1 MIFFFK
7 ADGTLIKS
15 APETVYQGSAEAGKV
30 YVVAPLNA
38 NMLVDVYYE
47 LPNGE
52 RWGAYL
58 LENNGTVINNEELPD
73 GWALWSTTLEIA
85 ITQYAGT
92 LKAQFGFYQ
101 SGKADK
107 VPLITSQGVT
117 ITIAKGVI
125 RDLPSAPT
133 ADVYAQIVNAIS
145 SIKQDIANLP
155 NEYLSNTN
163 EDKIA
168 LKNNKA
174 IEYSENATAG
184 TIAKR
189 DSDGKINVSDG
200 TEDLNAVNVGQLN
213 AALEKKVDSSSVSSA
228 AVKNTI
234 AQRTETGQLKA
245 ADGVADDD
253 LATVKQLNAV
263 QGNYTDITNID
274 LNTGDTTVEYDTE
287 LGITVNAK
295 GTVTHKNGNTE
306 QPTTKFELP
315 IAAGDGIVI
324 DKAQNEEKI
333 SVKVDGEVT
342 ETPNSIVK
350 RDSAGRVKTADAVS
364 DEDAASY
371 GQQKALRNYTDA
383 ELLKKLD
390 KTGGT
395 ITGNLIVSGNLSVSG
410 KTSVIESTT
419 LKVADKLIYVAKD
432 NISALTSP
440 AGLITPKYDGTNDGG
455 LVYDNSGTAYV
466 GDITLDSN
474 GNVDVNTSDLQPIAT
489 RDAYS
494 NFTNGHKVKVEV
506 DSSQKNVKFIDG
518 GKDDG
523 INSLTDVNLTL
534 GNITVQ
540 YDTTYGIQISSIARF
555 TAQGTNHDAMM
566 DLAIPI
572 IGTDAIVID
581 KATDSEKIEISG
593 KNFVKKITDSSYS
606 VLYGNSEG
614 TEITVRYSGY
624 PLGNT
629 IPVRIGDGKVQTT
642 SPTEDLDAANKKYVD
657 DNIAAHLVGVYTYK
671 GSKDTYANLP
681 ATGNN
686 VGDVWNVE
694 DTGTNYAWNGTN
706 WDSLSANVLDSTG
719 NSTVQAMSQKATT
732 DELNKKVN
740 TSDNFVKAF
749 TIPNGVSIGT
759 LTADVKQK
767 LCNPDGHNY
776 YVYDTTSEMILK
788 YSFTEEDE
796 IIQYKAVYFVND
808 KAYDITM
815 QILPSN
821 GSWRRSQTVLNGA
834 TANPTLTGTEA
845 DLTSLKVGGTDYKI
859 PASSGG
865 EAVTPSTATSTA
877 TSGTFTSAE
886 WAKLQANDNNYIL
899 FNNEI
904 YRLADKA
911 HSGTTGIWSYTHT
924 GWDGTAIMDKSINV
938 TVATG
943 AWTLVVG
950 QESDGVQ
957 FVELFPGSVLTEE
970 QLATLKE
977 NKANQIIY
985 YGGVKYYFKLAYEK
999 SFNDEWIYVTFYD
1012 SVLTLTVNM
1021 TTGSANFDIANGGKL
1036 YLHSLYFPSVINKP
1050 LLTFYHTSPTKV
1062 TDEWIYN
1069 NLTKFT
1075 YCLTF
1080 YPTVTSIYRYGG
1092 IGLSA
1097 PLEQTSSSPSWGAKI
1112 NLESSAS
1119 TTISVSQAEYNVT
1132 EL

>member
-7 ADGTLIKS
+7 SDGTLIKS

-73 GWALWSTTLEIA
+73 GWALWSTTLENA

-534 GNITVQ
+534 GNTTVQ
-540 YDTTYGIQISSIARF
+540 YDTTEGIQINSTARF

-566 DLAIPI
+566 DLALPVV
-572 IGTDAIVID
+572 GKDGIVID
-581 KATDSEKIEISG
+581 KAADSEKIEIKADKSTIFNIIEASKSG
-593 KNFVKKITDSSYS
+593 ASNYNRVPYLPRKETLLPPENLLLYVDDDDRADAGDIPAYRNNAVGDAIAGNGGVLITNTPTK
-606 VLYGNSEG
+606 LY
-614 TEITVRYSGY
+614 
-624 PLGNT
+624 
-629 IPVRIGDGKVQTT
+629 Q
-642 SPTEDLDAANKKYVD
+642 AANKKYVD
-657 DNIAAHLVGVYTYK
+657 DGFVAKTTTPTQDARVYGVYADGTQTIFKTSQNVPEIDHLAQYTT
-671 GSKDTYANLP
+671 GGNIRTNTPIDNLDC
-681 ATGNN
+681 A
-686 VGDVWNVE
+686 
-694 DTGTNYAWNGTN
+694 
-706 WDSLSANVLDSTG
+706 
-719 NSTVQAMSQKATT
+719 
-732 DELNKKVN
+732 NKKYVDEKKVDI
-740 TSDNFVKAF
+740 SENFVKAF
-749 TIPNGVSIGT
+749 TIPNGTSTGT
-759 LTADVKQK
+759 LAADVKEK

-776 YVYDTTSEMILK
+776 YVFDDTSQMILK
-788 YSFTEEDE
+788 YSSNADDK
-796 IIQYKAVYFVND
+796 IIRYRAIYFESD
-808 KAYDITM
+808 KAYEITM
-815 QILPSN
+815 LIFPPN
-821 GSWRRSQTVLNGA
+821 GKWTRNEAVLNGA
-834 TANPTLTGTEA
+834 SEGVKSIDGQTGALTTKILFGTNSILGTGNIDIYKHVINFTDA
-845 DLTSLKVGGTDYKI
+845 DGDAFFNMVVYSSFLLIVDSLKSLKALIGDAATENVSGFVYDG
-859 PASSGG
+859 ASSLYYPVFKVDTETLEVYFVHPQNG
-865 EAVTPSTATSTA
+865 
-877 TSGTFTSAE
+877 
-886 WAKLQANDNNYIL
+886 
-899 FNNEI
+899 
-904 YRLADKA
+904 LASVSLSD
-911 HSGTTGIWSYTHT
+911 YT
-924 GWDGTAIMDKSINV
+924 I
-938 TVATG
+938 
-943 AWTLVVG
+943 
-950 QESDGVQ
+950 
-957 FVELFPGSVLTEE
+957 
-970 QLATLKE
+970 
-977 NKANQIIY
+977 
-985 YGGVKYYFKLAYEK
+985 
-999 SFNDEWIYVTFYD
+999 
-1012 SVLTLTVNM
+1012 
-1021 TTGSANFDIANGGKL
+1021 
-1036 YLHSLYFPSVINKP
+1036 
-1050 LLTFYHTSPTKV
+1050 
-1062 TDEWIYN
+1062 TD
-1069 NLTKFT
+1069 
-1075 YCLTF
+1075 
-1080 YPTVTSIYRYGG
+1080 TVT
-1092 IGLSA
+1092 
-1097 PLEQTSSSPSWGAKI
+1097 
-1112 NLESSAS
+1112 
-1119 TTISVSQAEYNVT
+1119 TI
-1132 EL
+1132 

>member
-7 ADGTLIKS
+7 SDGTLIKS

-73 GWALWSTTLEIA
+73 GWSLWSTTLESA

-117 ITIAKGVI
+117 ITIAKGVV

-168 LKNNKA
+168 LKNNSA

-189 DSDGKINVSDG
+189 DSDGKINVADG
-200 TEDLNAVNVGQLN
+200 TEDLNAVNVRGLNEGLGTKVTRVPIESGYYNLYGEDHDGQI
-213 AALEKKVDSSSVSSA
+213 AVPFSQDTGLE
-228 AVKNTI
+228 TI
-234 AQRTETGQLKA
+234 SQRTSTGQLKA

-263 QGNYTDITNID
+263 QGNYTDITDID

-333 SVKVDGEVT
+333 NVKVDGEVT

-364 DEDAASY
+364 DEDATSY
-371 GQQKALRNYTDA
+371 GQHKALRTYTDS

-390 KTGGT
+390 RTGGT

-410 KTSVIESTT
+410 EASVIESTT

-432 NISALTSP
+432 NTSALTSP

-455 LVYDNSGTAYV
+455 IVYDNSGTAYV
-466 GDITLDSN
+466 GDIKLDSN
-474 GNVDVNTSDLQPIAT
+474 GNVDVNNSDLQPIAT
-489 RDAYS
+489 RDNYS

-506 DSSQKNVKFIDG
+506 DSLQKSVKFVDG

-523 INSLTDVNLTL
+523 INTLTDINLTL
-534 GNITVQ
+534 GDTTVQ
-540 YDTTYGIQISSIARF
+540 YDTTDGIQINSTARF
-555 TAQGTNHDAMM
+555 TTQGTNHDAMM
-566 DLAIPI
+566 DLALPI
-572 IGTDAIVID
+572 IGTDGIVID
-581 KATDSEKIEISG
+581 KAADSEKIQVSG
-593 KNFVKKITDSSYS
+593 KNFVKTTTQTDYSSYIYANISKINTVVPLSSSPFGDTQSVAAYSKTTAHTDGAVLKTGTPQSEYECTNKKYVDDGFVAKITTSTQDMR
-606 VLYGNSEG
+606 VYGVRADG
-614 TEITVRYSGY
+614 TQFIFPTSQNVPEIDHIAQYTTG
-624 PLGNT
+624 GNIRT
-629 IPVRIGDGKVQTT
+629 NTPIDN
-642 SPTEDLDAANKKYVD
+642 LDCANKKYVD
-657 DNIAAHLVGVYTYK
+657 
-671 GSKDTYANLP
+671 
-681 ATGNN
+681 
-686 VGDVWNVE
+686 E
-694 DTGTNYAWNGTN
+694 
-706 WDSLSANVLDSTG
+706 
-719 NSTVQAMSQKATT
+719 
-732 DELNKKVN
+732 KKVDI
-740 TSDNFVKAF
+740 SENFVKAF
-749 TIPNGVSIGT
+749 TIPNGTSTGT
-759 LTADVKQK
+759 LAADVKEK

-776 YVYDTTSEMILK
+776 YVFDDTSQMILK
-788 YSFTEEDE
+788 YSFNADDE
-796 IIQYKAVYFVND
+796 IIQYKAIYFQTD
-808 KAYDITM
+808 KAYEITM

-821 GSWRRSQTVLNGA
+821 GSWRRSQTIL
-834 TANPTLTGTEA
+834 
-845 DLTSLKVGGTDYKI
+845 
-859 PASSGG
+859 SGG
-865 EAVTPSTATSTA
+865 
-877 TSGTFTSAE
+877 G
-886 WAKLQANDNNYIL
+886 
-899 FNNEI
+899 
-904 YRLADKA
+904 
-911 HSGTTGIWSYTHT
+911 
-924 GWDGTAIMDKSINV
+924 KS
-938 TVATG
+938 
-943 AWTLVVG
+943 
-950 QESDGVQ
+950 
-957 FVELFPGSVLTEE
+957 
-970 QLATLKE
+970 
-977 NKANQIIY
+977 
-985 YGGVKYYFKLAYEK
+985 
-999 SFNDEWIYVTFYD
+999 
-1012 SVLTLTVNM
+1012 
-1021 TTGSANFDIANGGKL
+1021 
-1036 YLHSLYFPSVINKP
+1036 YLHSLYFPGVANKP
-1050 LLTFYHTSPTKV
+1050 LLTFYHTSVTKV
-1062 TDEWIYN
+1062 TDEWIYD
-1069 NLTKFT
+1069 NLTNNT

-1080 YPTVTSIYRYGG
+1080 YPNVTSISQYGG
-1092 IGLSA
+1092 IGLSTR
-1097 PLEQTSSSPSWGAKI
+1097 LLQTSSSPSWGASI
-1112 NLESSAS
+1112 DLGSPTP
-1119 TTISVSQAEYNVT
+1119 TTLSVSQAAQYIVT
-1132 EL
+1132 EV

>member
-7 ADGTLIKS
+7 SDGTLIKS

-73 GWALWSTTLEIA
+73 GWSLWSTTLESA

-117 ITIAKGVI
+117 ITIAKGVV

-168 LKNNKA
+168 LKNNSA

-189 DSDGKINVSDG
+189 DSDGKINVADG
-200 TEDLNAVNVGQLN
+200 TEDLNAVNVRGLNEGLGTKVTRVPIESGYYNLYGEDHDGQI
-213 AALEKKVDSSSVSSA
+213 AVPFSQDTGLE
-228 AVKNTI
+228 TI
-234 AQRTETGQLKA
+234 SQRTSTGQLKA

-263 QGNYTDITNID
+263 QGNYTDITDID

-333 SVKVDGEVT
+333 NVKVDGEVT

-364 DEDAASY
+364 DEDATSY
-371 GQQKALRNYTDA
+371 GQHKALRTYTDS

-390 KTGGT
+390 RTGGT

-410 KTSVIESTT
+410 EASVIESTT

-432 NISALTSP
+432 NTSALTSP

-455 LVYDNSGTAYV
+455 IVYDNSGTAYV
-466 GDITLDSN
+466 GDIKLDSN
-474 GNVDVNTSDLQPIAT
+474 GNVDVNNSDLQPIAT
-489 RDAYS
+489 RDNYS

-506 DSSQKNVKFIDG
+506 DSLQKSVKFVDG

-523 INSLTDVNLTL
+523 INTLTDINLTL
-534 GNITVQ
+534 GDTTVQ
-540 YDTTYGIQISSIARF
+540 YDTTDGIQINSTARF
-555 TAQGTNHDAMM
+555 TTQGTNHDAMM
-566 DLAIPI
+566 DLALPI
-572 IGTDAIVID
+572 IGTDGIVID
-581 KATDSEKIEISG
+581 KAADSEKIQVSG
-593 KNFVKKITDSSYS
+593 KNFVKTTTQTDYSSYIYANISKINTVVPLSSSPFGDTQSVAAYSKTTAHTDGAVLKTGTPQSEYECTNKKYVDDGFVAKITTSTQDMR
-606 VLYGNSEG
+606 VYGVRADG
-614 TEITVRYSGY
+614 TQFIFPTSQNVPEIEHIAQYTTG
-624 PLGNT
+624 GNIRT
-629 IPVRIGDGKVQTT
+629 NTPIDN
-642 SPTEDLDAANKKYVD
+642 LDCANKKYVD
-657 DNIAAHLVGVYTYK
+657 
-671 GSKDTYANLP
+671 
-681 ATGNN
+681 
-686 VGDVWNVE
+686 E
-694 DTGTNYAWNGTN
+694 
-706 WDSLSANVLDSTG
+706 
-719 NSTVQAMSQKATT
+719 
-732 DELNKKVN
+732 KKVDI
-740 TSDNFVKAF
+740 SENFVKAF
-749 TIPNGVSIGT
+749 TIPNGTSTGT
-759 LTADVKQK
+759 LAADVKEK

-776 YVYDTTSEMILK
+776 YVFDDTSQMILK
-788 YSFTEEDE
+788 YSFNADDE
-796 IIQYKAVYFVND
+796 IIQYKAIYFQTD
-808 KAYDITM
+808 KAYEITM

-821 GSWRRSQTVLNGA
+821 GSWRRSQTIL
-834 TANPTLTGTEA
+834 
-845 DLTSLKVGGTDYKI
+845 
-859 PASSGG
+859 SGG
-865 EAVTPSTATSTA
+865 
-877 TSGTFTSAE
+877 G
-886 WAKLQANDNNYIL
+886 
-899 FNNEI
+899 
-904 YRLADKA
+904 
-911 HSGTTGIWSYTHT
+911 
-924 GWDGTAIMDKSINV
+924 KS
-938 TVATG
+938 
-943 AWTLVVG
+943 
-950 QESDGVQ
+950 
-957 FVELFPGSVLTEE
+957 
-970 QLATLKE
+970 
-977 NKANQIIY
+977 
-985 YGGVKYYFKLAYEK
+985 
-999 SFNDEWIYVTFYD
+999 
-1012 SVLTLTVNM
+1012 
-1021 TTGSANFDIANGGKL
+1021 
-1036 YLHSLYFPSVINKP
+1036 YLHSLYFPGVANNP
-1050 LLTFYHTSPTKV
+1050 LLTFYHTSVTKV
-1062 TDEWIYN
+1062 TDEWIYD
-1069 NLTKFT
+1069 NLTNNT

-1080 YPTVTSIYRYGG
+1080 YPNVTSISQYGG
-1092 IGLSA
+1092 IGLSTM
-1097 PLEQTSSSPSWGAKI
+1097 LFQTSSSPSWGASI
-1112 NLESSAS
+1112 DLGSPAP
-1119 TTISVSQAEYNVT
+1119 TTLSVSQAAKYIVT
-1132 EL
+1132 EV

>member
-7 ADGTLIKS
+7 SDGTLIKS

-73 GWALWSTTLEIA
+73 GWSLWSTTLESA

-117 ITIAKGVI
+117 ITIAKGVV

-168 LKNNKA
+168 LKNNSA

-189 DSDGKINVSDG
+189 DSDGKINVADG
-200 TEDLNAVNVGQLN
+200 TEDLNAVNVRGLNEGLGTKVTRVPIESGYYNLYGEDYDGQI
-213 AALEKKVDSSSVSSA
+213 
-228 AVKNTI
+228 AVPFSQDTGLATI
-234 AQRTETGQLKA
+234 SQRTSTGQLKA

-263 QGNYTDITNID
+263 QRNYADITDID

-333 SVKVDGEVT
+333 NVKVDGEVT

-364 DEDAASY
+364 DEDATSY
-371 GQQKALRNYTDA
+371 GQHKALRTYTDS

-390 KTGGT
+390 RTGGT

-410 KTSVIESTT
+410 EASVIESTT

-432 NISALTSP
+432 NTSALTSP

-455 LVYDNSGTAYV
+455 IVYDNSGTAYV
-466 GDITLDSN
+466 GDIKLDSN
-474 GNVDVNTSDLQPIAT
+474 GNVDVNNSDLQPIAT
-489 RDAYS
+489 RDNYS

-506 DSSQKNVKFIDG
+506 DSLQKSVKFVDG

-523 INSLTDVNLTL
+523 INTLTDINLTL
-534 GNITVQ
+534 GDTTVQ
-540 YDTTYGIQISSIARF
+540 YDTTDGIQINSTARF
-555 TAQGTNHDAMM
+555 TTQGTNHDAMM
-566 DLAIPI
+566 DLALPI
-572 IGTDAIVID
+572 IGTDGIVID
-581 KATDSEKIEISG
+581 KAADSEKIQVSG
-593 KNFVKKITDSSYS
+593 KNFVKTTTRTYYSSYIYANISKINTVVPLSSTPFGDTQSVAEYSKTTAHTDGAVLKTGTPLFEYECTNKKYVDDGFVAKITTSTQDMR
-606 VLYGNSEG
+606 VYGVRADG
-614 TEITVRYSGY
+614 TQFIFPTSQNVPEIDHIAQYTTG
-624 PLGNT
+624 GNIRT
-629 IPVRIGDGKVQTT
+629 NTPIDN
-642 SPTEDLDAANKKYVD
+642 LDCANKKYVD
-657 DNIAAHLVGVYTYK
+657 
-671 GSKDTYANLP
+671 
-681 ATGNN
+681 
-686 VGDVWNVE
+686 E
-694 DTGTNYAWNGTN
+694 
-706 WDSLSANVLDSTG
+706 
-719 NSTVQAMSQKATT
+719 
-732 DELNKKVN
+732 KKVDI
-740 TSDNFVKAF
+740 SENFVKAF
-749 TIPNGVSIGT
+749 TIPNGTSTGT
-759 LTADVKQK
+759 LAADVKEK

-776 YVYDTTSEMILK
+776 YVFDDTSQMILK
-788 YSFTEEDE
+788 YSFNADDE
-796 IIQYKAVYFVND
+796 IIQYKAIYFQTD
-808 KAYDITM
+808 KAYEITM

-821 GSWRRSQTVLNGA
+821 GSWRRSQTIL
-834 TANPTLTGTEA
+834 
-845 DLTSLKVGGTDYKI
+845 
-859 PASSGG
+859 SGG
-865 EAVTPSTATSTA
+865 
-877 TSGTFTSAE
+877 G
-886 WAKLQANDNNYIL
+886 
-899 FNNEI
+899 
-904 YRLADKA
+904 
-911 HSGTTGIWSYTHT
+911 
-924 GWDGTAIMDKSINV
+924 KS
-938 TVATG
+938 
-943 AWTLVVG
+943 
-950 QESDGVQ
+950 
-957 FVELFPGSVLTEE
+957 
-970 QLATLKE
+970 
-977 NKANQIIY
+977 
-985 YGGVKYYFKLAYEK
+985 
-999 SFNDEWIYVTFYD
+999 
-1012 SVLTLTVNM
+1012 
-1021 TTGSANFDIANGGKL
+1021 
-1036 YLHSLYFPSVINKP
+1036 YLHSLYFPGVANIP
-1050 LLTFYHTSPTKV
+1050 LLTFYHTSVTKV
-1062 TDEWIYN
+1062 TDEWIYD
-1069 NLTKFT
+1069 NLTNNT

-1080 YPTVTSIYRYGG
+1080 YPNVTSISQYGG
-1092 IGLSA
+1092 IGLSTR
-1097 PLEQTSSSPSWGAKI
+1097 LLQTSSSPSWGASI
-1112 NLESSAS
+1112 DLGSPDP
-1119 TTISVSQAEYNVT
+1119 TTLSVSQAAQYIVT
-1132 EL
+1132 EV

>member
-7 ADGTLIKS
+7 SDGTLIKS

-73 GWALWSTTLEIA
+73 GWALWSTTLESA

-101 SGKADK
+101 SSGNTDK

-117 ITIAKGVI
+117 ITIAKGVV
-125 RDLPSAPT
+125 RDVFPDSPIPS
-133 ADVYAQIVNAIS
+133 VYEYLTSTIS
-145 SIKQDIANLP
+145 TIKQNFDNLP

-174 IEYSENATAG
+174 IEYSKNATAE

-189 DSDGKINVSDG
+189 DSDGKINVADG

-213 AALEKKVDSSSVSSA
+213 AALEKKIDSSSVSSA
-228 AVKNTI
+228 AVKDTI

-274 LNTGDTTVEYDTE
+274 LNTGDTTVEYDTQ

-295 GTVTHKNGNTE
+295 GTVTHKNGDTE

-315 IAAGDGIVI
+315 IEAGDGIVI

-333 SVKVDGEVT
+333 RVKVDGEVT
-342 ETPNSIVK
+342 KTPNSIVK

-364 DEDAASY
+364 DEDATSY
-371 GQQKALRNYTDA
+371 GQHKALLTYTDS
-383 ELLKKLD
+383 ELLKKFD
-390 KTGGT
+390 RTGGT

-410 KTSVIESTT
+410 EASVIESTT

-432 NISALTSP
+432 NTSALTSP

-455 LVYDNSGTAYV
+455 IVYDNSGTAYV
-466 GDITLDSN
+466 GDIKLDSN
-474 GNVDVNTSDLQPIAT
+474 GNVDVNNSDLQPIAT
-489 RDAYS
+489 RDNYS

-506 DSSQKNVKFIDG
+506 DSLQKSVKFVDG

-523 INSLTDVNLTL
+523 INTLTDVNLTL
-534 GNITVQ
+534 GDTTVQ
-540 YDTTYGIQISSIARF
+540 YDTTEGIQINSTARF
-555 TAQGTNHDAMM
+555 TAEGTNHDAMM
-566 DLAIPI
+566 DLDIPI
-572 IGTDAIVID
+572 VGKNGIIID
-581 KATDSEKIEISG
+581 KAADSEKIEVKVDNSKIFNVNIASLG
-593 KNFVKKITDSSYS
+593 ASSNYNRVPYLPKNTTLLSESDNYLLYIDDDGRADVGDIPAYANSFVGDTIVGDGGGVLITD
-606 VLYGNSEG
+606 
-614 TEITVRYSGY
+614 
-624 PLGNT
+624 
-629 IPVRIGDGKVQTT
+629 IPTKPYQ
-642 SPTEDLDAANKKYVD
+642 AANKKYVD
-657 DNIAAHLVGVYTYK
+657 DGFVKKVTGHNKVY
-671 GSKDTYANLP
+671 
-681 ATGNN
+681 AT
-686 VGDVWNVE
+686 
-694 DTGTNYAWNGTN
+694 
-706 WDSLSANVLDSTG
+706 DSTG
-719 NSTVQAMSQKATT
+719 TDSELSYSQSPANSAIMQYTSSGTIRTNTPIDDLDCA
-732 DELNKKVN
+732 NKKYVDEKKVDI
-740 TSDNFVKAF
+740 SENFVKVF
-749 TIPNGVSIGT
+749 TIPNGASTGT
-759 LTADVKQK
+759 LAADVKEK

-776 YVYDTTSEMILK
+776 YVFDDTSQMILK
-788 YSFTEEDE
+788 YSFNADDE
-796 IIQYKAVYFVND
+796 IIQYKAIYLQTD
-808 KAYDITM
+808 KAYEITM
-815 QILPSN
+815 QILLSN

-911 HSGTTGIWSYTHT
+911 HSGTTGIWSYIHT

-938 TVATG
+938 TVSTG
-943 AWTLVVG
+943 AWTLV
-950 QESDGVQ
+950 
-957 FVELFPGSVLTEE
+957 
-970 QLATLKE
+970 
-977 NKANQIIY
+977 I
-985 YGGVKYYFKLAYEK
+985 
-999 SFNDEWIYVTFYD
+999 
-1012 SVLTLTVNM
+1012 
-1021 TTGSANFDIANGGKL
+1021 GSASAGGKL
-1036 YLHSLYFPSVINKP
+1036 YLHSILFPTIKNRP

-1062 TDEWIYN
+1062 TDEWIYK
-1069 NLTKFT
+1069 NLATGAN
-1075 YCLTF
+1075 YLTF
-1080 YPTVTSIYRYGG
+1080 YPTITAIYQYGE
-1092 IGLSA
+1092 IGLSSR
-1097 PLEQTSSSPSWGAKI
+1097 LEPVSSSPSWGAI
-1112 NLESSAS
+1112 IDLESSAP
-1119 TTISVSQAEYNVT
+1119 TKLSVSQSLQYDVI

>member
-7 ADGTLIKS
+7 SDGTLIKS

-73 GWALWSTTLEIA
+73 GWALWSTTLESA

-101 SGKADK
+101 SGTADK

-117 ITIAKGVI
+117 ITIAKGVV

-133 ADVYAQIVNAIS
+133 ADVYAKIVNAIS

-168 LKNNKA
+168 LKNNSA

-184 TIAKR
+184 TIVKR
-189 DSDGKINVSDG
+189 DSDGKINVADG
-200 TEDLNAVNVGQLN
+200 TEDLNAVNVRKLN
-213 AALEKKVDSSSVSSA
+213 AELETKVTRVPIESGYYNLYGENHDGQI
-228 AVKNTI
+228 AVPFSQDTGLGTI
-234 AQRTETGQLKA
+234 PQRTTTGQLKA

-295 GTVTHKNGNTE
+295 GTVTHKNGDTE

-315 IAAGDGIVI
+315 IIAGDGIVI

-364 DEDAASY
+364 DEDAVSY

-383 ELLKKLD
+383 ELLKKLA
-390 KTGGT
+390 KIGGT

-466 GDITLDSN
+466 GDIKLDSN
-474 GNVDVNTSDLQPIAT
+474 GNVDVNNSDLQPIAT
-489 RDAYS
+489 RDNYS

-506 DSSQKNVKFIDG
+506 DSLQKSVKFVDG

-523 INSLTDVNLTL
+523 INTLTDVNLTL
-534 GNITVQ
+534 GDTTVQ
-540 YDTTYGIQISSIARF
+540 YDTTDGIQINSTARF

-566 DLAIPI
+566 DIALPVVGKNGI
-572 IGTDAIVID
+572 IID
-581 KATDSEKIEISG
+581 KAADAEKIEVKVDNSKIFNVNTELLIFRSNYNRVPYLP
-593 KNFVKKITDSSYS
+593 KNERLLPESYNPLLYVDDDGRADVGDIPAYVSSSVGDTIVGDGGGVLITD
-606 VLYGNSEG
+606 N
-614 TEITVRYSGY
+614 
-624 PLGNT
+624 
-629 IPVRIGDGKVQTT
+629 
-642 SPTEDLDAANKKYVD
+642 PTKPYQASNKKYVD
-657 DNIAAHLVGVYTYK
+657 DGFVAKITTSTQDMRVYGVRADGTQFIFPTSQNVPEIDHIAQYT
-671 GSKDTYANLP
+671 
-681 ATGNN
+681 TGNN
-686 VGDVWNVE
+686 IRTNTPIDNLDAVNKKYGTENYFNKAETELTPTTGDTVSKEQLKDLNTGLYGVFGHKIYGLDISGYFNLE
-694 DTGTNYAWNGTN
+694 VFHSAAHRTYLLESSNNGMYVAQILNDTDRTF
-706 WDSLSANVLDSTG
+706 TG
-719 NSTVQAMSQKATT
+719 WVKLATT
-732 DELNKKVN
+732 AYVDKKVDI
-740 TSDNFVKAF
+740 SENFVKAF
-749 TIPNGVSIGT
+749 TIPNGTSTGT
-759 LTADVKQK
+759 LAADVKEK

-776 YVYDTTSEMILK
+776 YVFDDTSQMILK
-788 YSFTEEDE
+788 YSFNADDE
-796 IIQYKAVYFVND
+796 IIQYKAIYLQTD
-808 KAYDITM
+808 KAYEITM

-845 DLTSLKVGGTDYKI
+845 ELTGLKVGGTNYKI
-859 PASSGG
+859 PIGG
-865 EAVTPSTATSTA
+865 
-877 TSGTFTSAE
+877 
-886 WAKLQANDNNYIL
+886 
-899 FNNEI
+899 
-904 YRLADKA
+904 
-911 HSGTTGIWSYTHT
+911 
-924 GWDGTAIMDKSINV
+924 
-938 TVATG
+938 
-943 AWTLVVG
+943 
-950 QESDGVQ
+950 
-957 FVELFPGSVLTEE
+957 GS
-970 QLATLKE
+970 
-977 NKANQIIY
+977 
-985 YGGVKYYFKLAYEK
+985 
-999 SFNDEWIYVTFYD
+999 
-1012 SVLTLTVNM
+1012 
-1021 TTGSANFDIANGGKL
+1021 GKL
-1036 YLHSLYFPSVINKP
+1036 YKHSCSIEVSNYTCNLTFFDYQSAPHTIESAYASPRIGYSLSSMIDMKVCFGIIDSFADNGYVQWYLIPYRDAMTGSSVDTYSVISIFGQKITS
-1050 LLTFYHTSPTKV
+1050 LT
-1062 TDEWIYN
+1062 D
-1069 NLTKFT
+1069 
-1075 YCLTF
+1075 
-1080 YPTVTSIYRYGG
+1080 TVTEI
-1092 IGLSA
+1092 
-1097 PLEQTSSSPSWGAKI
+1097 
-1112 NLESSAS
+1112 
-1119 TTISVSQAEYNVT
+1119 
-1132 EL
+1132 